1 MDPRAGRSALRLDVV
16 GAGPAFTDR
25 AGATGAAYLVREG
38 QAAVLLDLGQGSFPR
53 LAGLLD
59 PGNLDA
65 VVVSHLH
72 PDHFVDLVALRHY
85 LRWGPSHP
93 RRVRVLGPAGLADR
107 LDALNAEPGFSA
119 AALDVEELAP
129 GRLVIGS
136 LELEAARVAHAG
148 ESYGFRVAHADGPG
162 LVYSGDCGRA
172 GDLEPLI
179 RPGDDLL
186 AEVSFGPGPVPPDAA
201 HLDGPSVGRLA
212 SRAKVGRV
220 LLTHLLMG
228 FGREATVASVRRVF
242 PGRVQLVAPGDQ
254 FAVGG

>member
-1 MDPRAGRSALRLDVV
+1 MDLQPGSSGLRLDVV

-25 AGATGAAYLVREG
+25 PGASGAAYLVRDG
-38 QAAVLLDLGQGSFPR
+38 RTAILLDLGQGSFPR

-59 PGNLDA
+59 PGTLDA

-107 LDALNAEPGFSA
+107 LDALHAEPGFCA
-119 AALDVEELAP
+119 AALDVDVLGP
-129 GRLVIGS
+129 GRLVLGS
-136 LELEAARVAHAG
+136 LELESARVAHAG
-148 ESYGFRVAHADGPG
+148 DSYGFRVSHRHEVG

-172 GDLEPLI
+172 ADLEPLVQ
-179 RPGDDLL
+179 PGDDLL

-201 HLDGPSVGRLA
+201 HLDGPSVGGLA
-212 SRAKVGRV
+212 SRTMAGRV
-220 LLTHLLMG
+220 FLTHLLMG
-228 FGREATVASVRRVF
+228 FDPGETVASVRRRF
-242 PGRVQLVAPGDQ
+242 DGPVQLVAPGDH
-254 FAVGG
+254 FAVGR